1 MARAS
6 AFGTSLGVHAA
17 VLAAVVTVPLM
28 RDVPPPEARSPPVD
42 TFWPDIAP
50 VALAQVRP
58 PDSKPPRVAP
68 PRDPQRSASLE
79 APAQAP
85 VTIAA
90 DPNDILADVI
100 PTDPGWSG
108 QVTGDAPL
116 DSHVGGGGDA
126 AGDATAA
133 QGGFEPRRVGGDIV
147 PPTKLVHVA
156 PAYPEI
162 ARIARVSGIVV
173 FDCTIDPAGNVVDV
187 RLLSGSPLLAPSA
200 VEAVSRWRYTPSR
213 LNGVP
218 VSVLMTV
225 TVRFDL
231 KR

>member
-17 VLAAVVTVPLM
+17 VLAAVVMVPLL
-28 RDVPPPEARSPPVD
+28 RDEPPQEVRAARIVD
-42 TFWPDIAP
+42 YWPDIAP
-50 VALAQVRP
+50 VAIAHVRP
-58 PDSKPPRVAP
+58 PDSGQPRRVA
-68 PRDPQRSASLE
+68 PRDPQRSRSLE
-79 APAQAP
+79 APAPAP
-85 VTIAA
+85 VTIA
-90 DPNDILADVI
+90 
-100 PTDPGWSG
+100 TDPSDLLDDPGPTEPNGSG
-108 QVTGDAPL
+108 LAIGD
-116 DSHVGGGGDA
+116 VGLEDPAGSGGDA
-126 AGDATAA
+126 VGDATAS
-133 QGGFEPRRVGGDIV
+133 QGAEPRRVGGDIV

-173 FDCTIDPAGNVVDV
+173 VDCTIDPAGNVVDV
-187 RLLSGSPLLAPSA
+187 RVLSGNPLLAPSA
-200 VEAVSRWRYTPSR
+200 VEAVNRWRYEPSR

>member
-17 VLAAVVTVPLM
+17 VLAAVVMVPLM
-28 RDVPPPEARSPPVD
+28 RDEPPPEVRAERIVD
-42 TFWPDIAP
+42 YWPEIAP
-50 VALAQVRP
+50 VAIAQVRP
-58 PDSKPPRVAP
+58 PASGQPRHVT
-68 PRDPQRSASLE
+68 PRDPERPPSFE
-79 APAQAP
+79 TPAPAP

-90 DPNDILADVI
+90 DPNDMVV
-100 PTDPGWSG
+100 DPGPTGTDWSG
-108 QVTGDAPL
+108 SAIGAVAPGDDAGGGSSAIG
-116 DSHVGGGGDA
+116 DGMASQGGGGP
-126 AGDATAA
+126 
-133 QGGFEPRRVGGDIV
+133 QRVGGDIV

-156 PAYPEI
+156 PVYPEI
-162 ARIARVSGIVV
+162 ARMARVSGVV
-173 FDCTIDPAGNVVDV
+173 VLDCTIDPRGNVVDV
-187 RLLSGSPLLAPSA
+187 RVLSGNPLLTPSA
-200 VEAVSRWRYTPSR
+200 VAAVSRWSYTPSR